1 MSYPKKKKHQ
11 AAQAGKSR
19 GWMLPLFYLVLSFLL
34 MILPLEGLVNSVKAV
49 LSYVFIPQI
58 RLSHSAVKYAQGVS
72 ATVQELLNA
81 HHENRQLHQ
90 EIEAA
95 KILSAQ
101 AEMVFAENERLTA
114 ILKLEPSKPWK
125 GTWATIAYREPSQW
139 NTVIID
145 KGAQDGIEP
154 RSAVIAVENGV
165 EGLAGEVVE
174 VTENTAKVLLVRD
187 EDFSAAAFL
196 IPGREEGLLAGG
208 GTGAVLLKYVPLLSQ
223 VKPGDKVYTSAA
235 SSIFPAGILAGEV
248 SAVRRGGSFQT
259 ALTVEVAPA
268 ISSSTLKEVFVIL
281 NKDKKKK

>member
-11 AAQAGKSR
+11 AAQADKSR

-196 IPGREEGLLAGG
+196 SPGREEGLLAGG

>member
-1 MSYPKKKKHQ
+1 
-11 AAQAGKSR
+11 
-19 GWMLPLFYLVLSFLL
+19 
-34 MILPLEGLVNSVKAV
+34 
-49 LSYVFIPQI
+49 
-58 RLSHSAVKYAQGVS
+58 
-72 ATVQELLNA
+72 
-81 HHENRQLHQ
+81 
-90 EIEAA
+90 
-95 KILSAQ
+95 
-101 AEMVFAENERLTA
+101 MVFAENERLTA

-196 IPGREEGLLAGG
+196 SPGREEGLLAGG

>member
-11 AAQAGKSR
+11 ASQAGKSR

-196 IPGREEGLLAGG
+196 SPGREEGLLAGG

>member
-11 AAQAGKSR
+11 TAQAGKSR

-196 IPGREEGLLAGG
+196 SPGREEGLLAGG

-223 VKPGDKVYTSAA
+223 VKPGDEVYTSAA

>member
-1 MSYPKKKKHQ
+1 MFAYAVNDAEFARRAVEAGVCGVFTQSADEAVLQPL
-11 AAQAGKSR
+11 AQAGVEC
-19 GWMLPLFYLVLSFLL
+19 LPVPSVVKFAKLADYFSCGRVAACLC
-34 MILPLEGLVNSVKAV
+34 PDLE
-49 LSYVFIPQI
+49 
-58 RLSHSAVKYAQGVS
+58 
-72 ATVQELLNA
+72 TQELLGKSYFDA
-81 HHENRQLHQ
+81 VVRRTRQ
-90 EIEAA
+90 AV
-95 KILSAQ
+95 SAMLGFDLRHVGINQ
-101 AEMVFAENERLTA
+101 PDAESSARTA
-114 ILKLEPSKPWK
+114 GEFESLF
-125 GTWATIAYREPSQW
+125 GFTRTDRGGAYF
-139 NTVIID
+139 
-145 KGAQDGIEP
+145 
-154 RSAVIAVENGV
+154 
-165 EGLAGEVVE
+165 AGEVVE

-196 IPGREEGLLAGG
+196 SPGREEGLLAGG

>member
-1 MSYPKKKKHQ
+1 MSYPKKKKHR
-11 AAQAGKSR
+11 AAQTGKTR

-49 LSYVFIPQI
+49 LSYIFIPQI

-72 ATVQELLNA
+72 STVQELLNA
-81 HHENRQLHQ
+81 HHEKRQLHQ

-145 KGAQDGIEP
+145 KGSQDGIEP

-187 EDFSAAAFL
+187 EDFTAAAFL
-196 IPGREEGLLAGG
+196 SSVREEGLLVGG
-208 GTGAVLLKYVPLLSQ
+208 GNGPVLLKYVPLLSQ
-223 VKPGDKVYTSAA
+223 VKLGDKVYTSAA
-235 SSIFPAGILAGEV
+235 SSIFPAGILVGEV
-248 SAVRRGGSFQT
+248 SAVRRGESFQT
-259 ALTVEVAPA
+259 ALTVEVTPA

-281 NKDKKKK
+281 HKDKKKK